1 MLSAVIDRVLGGPVV
16 PDGAIREGVV
26 MGTLFRVEV
35 AGLEREEAL
44 AAAEDALRE
53 VERLDRALTTWDPSS
68 PMSLLNQAAVGRP
81 SRLEAK
87 LFDLLV
93 EAGAWS
99 GRTGGTFDATIGALV
114 DAWGLRGAGARPDGQ
129 ALASARCAS
138 GGSLFTLDRGEGTL
152 TRHHPR
158 AWIDTDGFG
167 KGAALKSAGERL
179 SVAAVDSAFM
189 DLGGQVLAIGR
200 DPATRSPW
208 RVGVAHPRHR
218 QGIVARLLV
227 EDASVATSGNS
238 ERARVVRG
246 EPIGHLIDPR
256 TGHPAAL
263 WGSVTVVADD
273 PMFADVLSTALYV
286 MGPVA
291 GLAWSKQLDDVGALF
306 VVECDGSLV
315 SCCNTAMERWLV
327 DSSVPLIPEPPLG
340 QNLS

>member
-1 MLSAVIDRVLGGPVV
+1 MLSAVLDRVLGGPVL
-16 PDGAIREGVV
+16 PDGAIRESVV

-35 AGLEREEAL
+35 AGLEREEAF
-44 AAAEDALRE
+44 AVAEDALRE

-68 PMSLLNQAAVGRP
+68 PMSLLNQAPVGRP
-81 SRLEAK
+81 SRLEAE

-99 GRTGGTFDATIGALV
+99 GRTGGTFDPTIGALV

-129 ALASARCAS
+129 ALVSARCAT

-200 DPATRSPW
+200 DAATRSRW
-208 RVGVAHPRHR
+208 SVGLAHPRHR
-218 QGIVARLLV
+218 QEIVARLLV

-238 ERARVVRG
+238 
-246 EPIGHLIDPR
+246 
-256 TGHPAAL
+256 
-263 WGSVTVVADD
+263 
-273 PMFADVLSTALYV
+273 
-286 MGPVA
+286 
-291 GLAWSKQLDDVGALF
+291 
-306 VVECDGSLV
+306 
-315 SCCNTAMERWLV
+315 
-327 DSSVPLIPEPPLG
+327 
-340 QNLS
+340 